1 MTWLNWI
8 AELPAAGFVVA
19 LAVGL
24 LIGAE
29 RERRRRDP
37 TVGMAGGLRTHVITA
52 LAGATAVQFPG
63 VAMVVL
69 GAAVV
74 GALVVVA
81 YARDRSADRGLT
93 SEITLFAT
101 YLLGAL
107 APQVPTLAAAI
118 GAVIALVL
126 ALRTA
131 LHRFVR
137 HTLRDDEALD
147 VLLLAAAVLVVLPL
161 LPDRAIDR
169 FGVINPQGIWGL
181 TLLVLGIN
189 AGGYFALRTLG
200 PGRGLPLAG
209 FFGGFVSSTA
219 TIGVLGG
226 RVKRKPEH
234 LRVAATGAVLS
245 SLATPVLLLMLLAV
259 TDRALFGR
267 WMLPAATMAL
277 VAFVGA
283 GLLRWRAVSTA
294 DRINE
299 SFGGRAFQP
308 LEALVFSITVTALI
322 WTVAWLD
329 ERFGVTGA
337 LAGIVLGGF
346 ADAHSAIA
354 TAGNLAA
361 PDELGTEIA
370 AWAVFGALGTNT
382 LMKLLVAAASGGLRY
397 AALIAPTLV
406 SMLALAAAALAI
418 TAP

>member
-219 TIGVLGG
+219 TIGVL
-226 RVKRKPEH
+226 
-234 LRVAATGAVLS
+234 LS
-245 SLATPVLLLMLLAV
+245 
-259 TDRALFGR
+259 
-267 WMLPAATMAL
+267 
-277 VAFVGA
+277 
-283 GLLRWRAVSTA
+283 
-294 DRINE
+294 
-299 SFGGRAFQP
+299 
-308 LEALVFSITVTALI
+308 LI
-322 WTVAWLD
+322 H
-329 ERFGVTGA
+329 
-337 LAGIVLGGF
+337 I
-346 ADAHSAIA
+346 
-354 TAGNLAA
+354 
-361 PDELGTEIA
+361 
-370 AWAVFGALGTNT
+370 
-382 LMKLLVAAASGGLRY
+382 
-397 AALIAPTLV
+397 
-406 SMLALAAAALAI
+406 
-418 TAP
+418 